1 MKACERDTFL
11 IKGMQKGCFFF
22 QNGLQKGNGLN
33 LGAELT
39 CITVCRVSPGHN
51 VKFNYVFQ
59 DIFL

>member
-39 CITVCRVSPGHN
+39 CITVCRVSPG
-51 VKFNYVFQ
+51 Y
-59 DIFL
+59 LM